1 MSNLN
6 WKRSNEGNTE
16 THCGLYHIGAE
27 YHGTNRPQGYT
38 LWHNSTKLGSHD
50 TQAQAKEDAAYHHEH
65 GEIKQYAPMPA
76 HLLDVEAYNKSLKDK
91 VVGSPEQVN
100 FWSELVDGTSH
111 LILEARAGSGKT
123 FSCIEGAKKHVDMHG
138 EGFSIIMVA
147 YNKSIASELEA
158 KVPAG
163 VEACTMHSLGFRAVR
178 DALGG
183 KVKVDNWK
191 TINLL
196 EEMIGKDEV
205 KKLGPTFQSSFK
217 KVVSLAKNTLM
228 DWLHPLRSEFDD
240 MVRHF
245 GLQLNGDEENI
256 WKYLQ
261 RVLEASR
268 NTTNTIDFDDM
279 IWLPL
284 VRGWDLPEYD
294 LVFVDEA
301 QDLNKSRQELAT
313 RCLSYDGR
321 LVIVGDPK
329 QAIYGFTGADAYSM
343 KNMED
348 RLSETKLGCKK
359 LPLTVS
365 RRCPKS
371 HVAAAQKIVSDI
383 KAMPDAKEGSIES
396 TRLEKCLPEMKGGD
410 LVLCRMNA
418 PLLRLAYMLIKQDTP
433 VTIQGRDIGTSLA
446 NLVKQI
452 AKKDMRTR
460 HFPYWNPEMAITI
473 FQTNLDRHYL
483 NEVSRLEKKAQNTR
497 VNPSQFEMLQD
508 RNNCIEAVMQG
519 LRTVGELV
527 DRLKNLFSDCDKTGQ
542 PKEKVLLSS
551 VHRAKGLEAETVF
564 ILEPEKMPHPMAQL
578 EWEVS
583 QEYNIKYVA
592 LTRSLDKLTFV
603 MEGEL

>member
-1 MSNLN
+1 MSLFET
-6 WKRSNEGNTE
+6 NEKK
-16 THCGLYHIGAE
+16 I
-27 YHGTNRPQGYT
+27 
-38 LWHNSTKLGSHD
+38 
-50 TQAQAKEDAAYHHEH
+50 
-65 GEIKQYAPMPA
+65 
-76 HLLDVEAYNKSLKDK
+76 
-91 VVGSPEQVN
+91 VGSTEQVN
-100 FWSELVDGTSH
+100 FWSELIDGTSH
-111 LILEARAGSGKT
+111 IILEARAGSGKT

-138 EGFSIIMVA
+138 DEFKIIMVA
-147 YNKSIASELEA
+147 YNKSIASELQA
-158 KVPAG
+158 KVPEG
-163 VEACTMHSLGFRAVR
+163 VEACTMHSLGFKAVR
-178 DALGG
+178 DAVG

-196 EEMIGKDEV
+196 EIMIGKDEV

-217 KVVSLAKNTLM
+217 KVVSLAKSTLM
-228 DWLHPLRSEFDD
+228 DWLHPTKQEFDD
-240 MVRHF
+240 MVRHY

-261 RVLEASR
+261 RVLEVSR
-268 NTTNTIDFDDM
+268 NTTITIDFDDM

-284 VRGWDLPEYD
+284 VRGWDLPKYD
-294 LVFVDEA
+294 LIFVDEA
-301 QDLNKSRQELAT
+301 QDLNKSRQQLAMSS
-313 RCLSYDGR
+313 LSEDGR
-321 LVIVGDPK
+321 LIIVGDPK
-329 QAIYGFTGADAYSM
+329 QAIYGFTGADAHSM

-348 RLSETKLGCKK
+348 LLSSGIGIACSDGRVLVARGCKK

-371 HVAAAQKIVSDI
+371 HVAAAQEIVPDI
-383 KAMPDAKEGSIES
+383 KAMPDAKEGSIENS
-396 TRLEKCLPEMKGGD
+396 RLEKCLPEMKGGD

-452 AKKDMRTR
+452 AKKDMQ
-460 HFPYWNPEMAITI
+460 MAITI

-564 ILEPEKMPHPMAQL
+564 ILEPEKMPHPMAKL
-578 EWEVS
+578 EWEIS

>member
-1 MSNLN
+1 MF
-6 WKRSNEGNTE
+6 
-16 THCGLYHIGAE
+16 
-27 YHGTNRPQGYT
+27 GT
-38 LWHNSTKLGSHD
+38 
-50 TQAQAKEDAAYHHEH
+50 KEE
-65 GEIKQYAPMPA
+65 E
-76 HLLDVEAYNKSLKDK
+76 
-91 VVGSPEQVN
+91 VVGSTEQVN
-100 FWSELVDGTSH
+100 FWNELVDGDSH

-123 FSCIEGAKKHVDMHG
+123 FSCIEGAKKHVCRG
-138 EGFSIIMVA
+138 GTEFKIIMVA
-147 YNKSIASELEA
+147 YNKSIATELQA

-178 DALGG
+178 DAVG

-196 EEMIGKDEV
+196 EIMIGKDEV
-205 KKLGPTFQSSFK
+205 MKLGPTFQSSFK
-217 KVVSLAKNTLM
+217 KVVSLAKNTMM
-228 DWLHPLRSEFDD
+228 DWINPLRSDFDD

-256 WKYLQ
+256 WKYLEPI
-261 RVLEASR
+261 LTASR
-268 NTTNTIDFDDM
+268 SMWSASGDMENVIDFDDM

-284 VRGWDLPEYD
+284 VRGWDLPKYD

-301 QDLNKSRQELAT
+301 QDLNKSRQELAM
-313 RCLSYDGR
+313 RCLDDDGR
-321 LVIVGDPK
+321 LIIVGDPK

-348 RLSETKLGCKK
+348 RLSKTELGCKK
-359 LPLTVS
+359 LPLTMS

-371 HVAAAQKIVSDI
+371 HVAAAQKIVPDI
-383 KAMPDAKEGSIES
+383 KAMPEAKEGSIENS
-396 TRLEKCLPEMKGGD
+396 RLEKCLPEMKGGD

-446 NLVKQI
+446 NLCKQI
-452 AKKDMRTR
+452 AKKDMQ
-460 HFPYWNPEMAITI
+460 MAITI

-483 NEVSRLEKKAQNTR
+483 NEVSRLEKKALNTR

-519 LRTVGELV
+519 LQTVGELV

-551 VHRAKGLEAETVF
+551 VHRAKGLEAESVF

-578 EWEVS
+578 EWELS

-603 MEGEL
+603 MEEVN